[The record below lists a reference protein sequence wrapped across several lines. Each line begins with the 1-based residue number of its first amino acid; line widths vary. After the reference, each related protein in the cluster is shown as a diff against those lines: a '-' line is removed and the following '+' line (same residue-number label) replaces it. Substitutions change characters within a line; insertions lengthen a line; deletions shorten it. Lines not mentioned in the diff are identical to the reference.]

1 MSELLTPLLAST
13 LVGNLPIPAGA
24 GARGYAEDPLRLTRL
39 SYRASELTLSGLD
52 SLKKVMIEG
61 ADARLVN
68 TSGVFENLWASFVV
82 EAELRIRN
90 GPTLRR
96 KLKVMA
102 KLQRT
107 MLSIEWLCIMQHRA
121 LLKALE
127 KPGQAIGVLLH
138 PGACTLE
145 PSKAGVQIGGNMEVK
160 IERVKEG
167 GNNNNNNNNNNDK
180 DEQKKRQ
187 LEREAQNKKREF
199 ENQNWNIAGRAL
211 RNMFSRDIKRLVE
224 AQLEQIMLKM
234 VQDSLAEAKAV
245 QSRYL

>member
-82 EAELRIRN
+82 EAQLRIRN

-102 KLQRT
+102 KL
-107 MLSIEWLCIMQHRA
+107 
-121 LLKALE
+121 
-127 KPGQAIGVLLH
+127 
-138 PGACTLE
+138 
-145 PSKAGVQIGGNMEVK
+145 GG
-160 IERVKEG
+160 R
-167 GNNNNNNNNNNDK
+167 
-180 DEQKKRQ
+180 
-187 LEREAQNKKREF
+187 
-199 ENQNWNIAGRAL
+199 
-211 RNMFSRDIKRLVE
+211 
-224 AQLEQIMLKM
+224 
-234 VQDSLAEAKAV
+234 SLAA
-245 QSRYL
+245 S